1 VRWESLT
8 TIQSIAVLEEES
20 DTDAILVPPYSLVG
34 VDMSFGVGAPI
45 LSTNDNANLDDDNA
59 VVLFPN
65 PTSSILN
72 IVLKGMNNANIVITD
87 LLGKT
92 VFEIETN
99 QTNVQLD
106 TANILN
112 AGVYLVSV
120 TDGNNRRFVNKLVV
134 N

>member
-1 VRWESLT
+1 
-8 TIQSIAVLEEES
+8 
-20 DTDAILVPPYSLVG
+20 
-34 VDMSFGVGAPI
+34 
-45 LSTNDNANLDDDNA
+45 
-59 VVLFPN
+59 
-65 PTSSILN
+65 
-72 IVLKGMNNANIVITD
+72 MNNANIVITD

-92 VFEIETN
+92 VFETETN